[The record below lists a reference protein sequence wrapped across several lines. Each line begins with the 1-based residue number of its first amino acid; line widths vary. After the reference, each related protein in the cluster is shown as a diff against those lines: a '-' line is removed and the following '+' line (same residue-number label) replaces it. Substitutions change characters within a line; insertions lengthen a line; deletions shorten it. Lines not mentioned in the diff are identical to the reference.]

1 MTNSVP
7 KDRVKTGVI
16 TSGFPPRRPSLT
28 AQLVKKPP
36 AMQETPAPFLSREDL
51 LEMGKATHSYPLQYS
66 LDFPLAQLVRESTC
80 NAGDLGSIPELGRSP
95 WRRERQPTSVF
106 WPGEFHGLYSPWGSK
121 ESGTTERLSLH
132 FTTPA
137 SSLPP
142 ENLSRPPSLGQ
153 TASPSQ
159 PLLSPVSTLPNPR
172 SPTPAA
178 KEKQSRS
185 RRPLSTQVSL
195 YLDHG
200 SAVYTGAPAGKKQ

>member
-16 TSGFPPRRPSLT
+16 TSGLPPGRPSLT

-51 LEMGKATHSYPLQYS
+51 LEKGKATHSYPLQYS

-80 NAGDLGSIPELGRSP
+80 NAGDLGSIPGLGRSP

-106 WPGEFHGLYSPWGSK
+106 WPGEFYGLYSPWGSK

-142 ENLSRPPSLGQ
+142 ENLSRPPGLGQ
-153 TASPSQ
+153 TASRRSHYSLQFPHSQ
-159 PLLSPVSTLPNPR
+159 TLDRP
-172 SPTPAA
+172 
-178 KEKQSRS
+178 
-185 RRPLSTQVSL
+185 RPL
-195 YLDHG
+195 
-200 SAVYTGAPAGKKQ
+200 PKKNNPEADGP